1 MKVNKDKI
9 RFIVDIVDHCNLN
22 CKGCGHFSPL
32 ASNSFLDAET
42 FEKDLCRLSEL
53 LHGEIHCFELMG
65 GEALLHPQLEEFIKI
80 TAKYVSGEKN
90 LCTNGILLAKL
101 PDKIYRLCAETGTTI
116 CITMYPID
124 IDWTEINRKANL
136 YGTMLYKIKSVG
148 EFEKKWFKNPRDK
161 NGHQNVEEN
170 FNMCFWKARCIVL
183 ERGRLSS
190 CVVPFKAK
198 FFQKYFKSN
207 IFDTTEQNSIDI
219 YKAKNID
226 EIVEFLNK
234 PMPCCKYCLP
244 NKEVQIEWGISKR
257 EISEWI

>member
-22 CKGCGHFSPL
+22 CIGCGHFSPL
-32 ASNSFLDAET
+32 APKSFLDTKT
-42 FEKDLCRLSEL
+42 FENDLSRLNEL

-65 GEALLHPQLEEFIKI
+65 GEALLHPHLEEFIKI

-90 LCTNGILLAKL
+90 LCTNGVLLAQL
-101 PDKIYRLCAETGTTI
+101 SDKIYKLCAETRTII

-124 IDWTEINRKANL
+124 IDWAEINRKANI
-136 YGTMLYKIKSVG
+136 YGTKLYRIRSAG
-148 EFEKKWFKNPRDK
+148 ESEKKWFKNPRDK
-161 NGHQNVEEN
+161 NGNQDIEEN

-198 FFQKYFKSN
+198 FFQKYFKLN
-207 IFDTTEQNSIDI
+207 IFDTTEQNFIDI

-244 NKEVQIEWGISKR
+244 NKEDQIEWGVSKR